1 MVLGLLMTF
10 LFGILSLSWGMRWGH
25 RLVRNGATANNLFAG
40 KNLESIAFIGLY
52 FGLLVLALYLP
63 QWQILPL
70 EWRVS
75 GMRITWTIMRVMLL
89 GFCGV
94 AVVVSWKTARIQI
107 VAVVLLG
114 FLGIG
119 CFTAAESYFL
129 TPIYPTL
136 KDHLLPNGI
145 FKQTSNSSCA
155 PAALATILR
164 RWHVNAT
171 ESSVAR
177 SAGTSRLGTSMP
189 QLIVAAQSYGLDG
202 IELSPTWKQ
211 MRQINRPGVL
221 ATWLYSED
229 GRDPHAVSLLEMTEE
244 SVTIADP
251 AFGKLYQL
259 DSVQF
264 EKIWRHQYV
273 PIFRPTETTL
283 TPNQAADYLHRLGY
297 LTEFIKPSEITSSEE
312 KLVVAVNRFQAAVG
326 ISTTGKLDPQTVLL
340 LSGPFLTN
348 VPTLEESRKK

>member
-1 MVLGLLMTF
+1 MVLGLLMTV

-40 KNLESIAFIGLY
+40 RNLESIAFIGLY

-70 EWRVS
+70 EWRFS

-94 AVVVSWKTARIQI
+94 AVVVSWKTARIQL

-114 FLGIG
+114 VLGLG
-119 CFTAAESYFL
+119 CFTMAESYFL
-129 TPIYPTL
+129 APIYPSL
-136 KDHLLPNGI
+136 RDRLLPNGI
-145 FKQTSNSSCA
+145 FQQTSSSSCA
-155 PAALATILR
+155 PSALATVLR
-164 RWHVNAT
+164 RWHINAT

-177 SAGTSRLGTSMP
+177 LAGTSRLGTSMP
-189 QLIVAAQSYGLDG
+189 QLIIAAQAYGLDG
-202 IELSPTWKQ
+202 IELSPTWEQ

-229 GRDPHAVSLLEMTEE
+229 GRDPHAVSLIEMTEE

-251 AFGKLYQL
+251 ALGKLYEL
-259 DSVQF
+259 DPGQF
-264 EKIWRHQYV
+264 EHIWRKQYV

-283 TPNQAADYLHRLGY
+283 VPSQAADYLNRLGY
-297 LTEFIKPSEITSSEE
+297 LTESTASSEK
-312 KLVVAVNRFQAAVG
+312 KLEAAITRFQAAIG
-326 ISTTGKLDPQTVLL
+326 IPTTGKLDPQTVLL

-348 VPTLEESRKK
+348 VPTLK